1 MCKDLKLVDSV
12 LIPPGYSPV
21 TPKPMYESPNAQVY
35 WDGPVYADHTCVKA
49 NRVDAPLVDHKR
61 NEVWGGGESRKAD
74 EKKIAVLHSAQVHD
88 SVF

>member
-1 MCKDLKLVDSV
+1 
-12 LIPPGYSPV
+12 
-21 TPKPMYESPNAQVY
+21 MYESPNAQVY

-74 EKKIAVLHSAQVHD
+74 EKKIAVCIPHKFMI
-88 SVF
+88 VFLNSLDNICLII